1 MAHLILQVLGKSD
14 VLCDGREGF
23 HQLLD
28 IYSLE
33 EIKQKAAWNDEDL
46 IPNLD
51 RVDFPLIKKLRDS
64 IPSDSDTVFAFILTN
79 QVKWMQQR
87 NDSGEGWNTF
97 VTSDGIW
104 WQNILAAWCEQQN
117 LKHYPIVL
125 DVPPEVNYGVAD
137 WEGMADAVDSL
148 LARYFNIVEN
158 NLIYF
163 QPNESEK
170 IQLEKIIVQH
180 SSGTPALSGAL
191 YLWGVEKKLAVG
203 DKIEFAYIS
212 EQDINCTPHSGKHW
226 QWRLKDPQIRELLK
240 IQDFSGALKLLDSQH
255 PNYQQL
261 KNNLEF
267 LDKSVSLNLTD
278 FSRHL
283 EKRTQNLTPQPPSLL
298 GKGENLKPL
307 KKQERGLERGLTDPV
322 KSQLNLEGRSLGDRE
337 SIIER
342 ISIAVWSEKAFRD
355 RSQWM
360 HWYLRI
366 AGALELALLLLV
378 ETQGNGDYQWHERKL
393 IFKND
398 KKNGKISKCK
408 IKDIVTELLSKGTFT
423 AKKGE
428 LEGDCT
434 ANKGEFKGNFT
445 ANPVTAQKWQ
455 DFKNFYL
462 HDWSLEENPQQ
473 RLGFVTLR
481 NSLYHSLIGDSID
494 ELLDQKTKVLNNNV
508 TDPDHPSQI
517 AVNWLNYIIELAGVS
532 LEVDT
537 RAKVYSDCVSEIMNQ
552 L

>member
-1 MAHLILQVLGKSD
+1 MTHLILQILGKSD
-14 VLCDGREGF
+14 VLCDGGEGF

-28 IYSLE
+28 VDSLE
-33 EIKQKAAWNDEDL
+33 DIKQKAAWNDKDL
-46 IPNLD
+46 IPDLD

-64 IPSDSDTVFAFILTN
+64 LPSDSDTVFAFILTN
-79 QVKWMQQR
+79 QVKWMQER
-87 NDSGEGWNTF
+87 NGSGEGWNTF
-97 VTSDGIW
+97 VTLDGIW

-125 DVPPEVNYGVAD
+125 DVAPKVNYGVAD

-267 LDKSVSLNLTD
+267 LDKSVSLNL
-278 FSRHL
+278 
-283 EKRTQNLTPQPPSLL
+283 
-298 GKGENLKPL
+298 
-307 KKQERGLERGLTDPV
+307 
-322 KSQLNLEGRSLGDRE
+322 EGRSLGDRE

-342 ISIAVWSEKAFRD
+342 ISIALWSEKAFRD

-360 HWYLRI
+360 HWSLRI

-378 ETQGNGDYQWHERKL
+378 EKQGNGDYQWHKRKL

-398 KKNGKISKCK
+398 KNNGEISKCSISK
-408 IKDIVTELLSKGTFT
+408 IVNELLTQGR
-423 AKKGE
+423 
-428 LEGDCT
+428 
-434 ANKGEFKGNFT
+434 
-445 ANPVTAQKWQ
+445 
-455 DFKNFYL
+455 FKNFTINSIGDEPWQEFKKFYVD
-462 HDWSLEENPQQ
+462 DWRLENNPQQ
-473 RLGFVTLR
+473 TLGFVTLR
-481 NSLYHSLIGDSID
+481 NSLYHSLIGDNID
-494 ELLDQKTKVLNNNV
+494 ELLDQKTKELNKGV
-508 TDPDHPSQI
+508 TDQNHPSQI
-517 AVNWLNYIIELAGVS
+517 AVNWLNYIIQLAGVS
-532 LEVDT
+532 VEVHRRVEVYKT
-537 RAKVYSDCVSEIMNQ
+537 RDSEIKNQ
-552 L
+552 LKSWI